1 MSSAD
6 VDRAPKSVR
15 VFMSWSGDTSL
26 LVAKAVCEG
35 IELLSDR
42 LEPWLSEDLEPGEEW
57 ASTLIPQIRKARLA
71 VLCLTRHNVGAAWIA
86 FETGAYYSS
95 RAGQVVVPLLFGIAP
110 ADVEFPLGLFQGV
123 TADANG
129 LKRLFT
135 RAGDLVG
142 LEAAATEKRFES
154 QIWPRLD
161 GQLATIRDTAAAE
174 IAQRAPTNIANA
186 FFLGHDLRWTMSAL
200 SSGAEPDDVKHGITQ
215 ILHQAQDLGLR
226 DNNNF
231 VILRQK
237 AAEVIELPDD
247 QWTEQVRAEVA
258 LALQLAFER
267 LGSVLIGLQ
276 PDYNPYPPENRER
289 WFAIQAKNRA

>member
-1 MSSAD
+1 
-6 VDRAPKSVR
+6 
-15 VFMSWSGDTSL
+15 MSWSGDTSL

-71 VLCLTRHNVGAAWIA
+71 VLCLTRRNVGAAWIA

-95 RAGQVVVPLLFGIAP
+95 RSGQVVVPLLLDITP

-123 TADANG
+123 TADEYG

-135 RAGDLVG
+135 RIGELVG
-142 LEAAATEKRFES
+142 LEAAAAEERFDS
-154 QIWPRLD
+154 QIWPQLDDRLT
-161 GQLATIRDTAAAE
+161 TIRDQSAAE
-174 IAQRAPTNIANA
+174 ATQVAPTNVANA
-186 FFLGHDLRWTMSAL
+186 FFLGHDLRWTMDAL

-215 ILHQAQDLGLR
+215 VLHQAKDLGLG
-226 DNNNF
+226 DNNNY
-231 VILRQK
+231 VVLRQK
-237 AAEVIELPDD
+237 AAALIGLPDD
-247 QWTEQVRAEVA
+247 QWTEKVRADLA

-276 PDYNPYPPENRER
+276 PGYAPYEPDNRER
-289 WFAIQAKNRA
+289 WLQIQAENRA